1 MQSYLIVPIPFRLK
15 KKKKKTVKMVESDF
29 MYSATSV
36 TTFYDKP
43 S

>member
-1 MQSYLIVPIPFRLK
+1 MQSYLTVPIPFRLK
-15 KKKKKTVKMVESDF
+15 KKKKTVKILENDF

>member
-15 KKKKKTVKMVESDF
+15 KKKKRFKMVESDF